1 MRGAGARLRADG
13 LCLNGGV
20 QTQVEE
26 LPGNKVRLTV
36 HVPQADVHHAVQH
49 ATSDLAAAVKIPG
62 FRKGKV
68 PAPVLVQRIGKER
81 IYQEAVDSHIG
92 GWFWNAAARERLRPT
107 EQPQYEFEL
116 PEGDESD
123 WEFTATVVV
132 QEKPELPDFS
142 TLEVPYREAE
152 APPELVEEELQVL
165 QTTVAELAPVD
176 GRPVQEG
183 DTVIV
188 DLVSGSGGERRED
201 YVIELGRGAV
211 VEELE
216 HGLVGMSPGETKQ
229 IAFELVAGPDE
240 DVPQNLQVTV
250 KEIRERVLPPLDD
263 ELAKTATEFETLA
276 DLRADIEERLREQ
289 IAGELDAQFRAAVA
303 DRLVVAANVRP
314 TGPLVESRTRE
325 LLTGLASQVE
335 RRGIDFDSY
344 LAMTGTNPNELVAR
358 LHAEAQQSV
367 ARELVLEAAADKLG
381 ITVSDEQVDELLRE
395 QAEAM
400 GEDPEPLVERLRE
413 SGRFEQLRDDMRM
426 RDALDRVAAEV
437 TRIEPELAEARDA
450 IWTPDKEKQQTETKL
465 WTPGS

>member
-1 MRGAGARLRADG
+1 
-13 LCLNGGV
+13 LNGGV

-36 HVPQADVHHAVQH
+36 QVPQADVHHAVEH

-116 PEGDESD
+116 PQSDDRD
-123 WEFTATVVV
+123 WEFTATVAV
-132 QEKPELPDFS
+132 QEKPELPEFS
-142 TLEVPYREAE
+142 TLEVPYREPE
-152 APPELVEEELQVL
+152 APPELVDQELQVL

-188 DLVSGSGGERRED
+188 DLVSPNGERRED

-211 VEELE
+211 VDELE
-216 HGLVGMSPGETKQ
+216 QALVGMSSGESKQ
-229 IAFELVAGPDE
+229 IEFEVATGPE
-240 DVPQNLQVTV
+240 SEEKQTLAVTV
-250 KEIRERVLPPLDD
+250 KDVKERVLPPLDD
-263 ELAKTATEFETLA
+263 ELARAATEFDTLA
-276 DLRADIEERLREQ
+276 ELRADIEERLREQ
-289 IAGELDAQFRAAVA
+289 IAAELDAQFRAAVA
-303 DRLVVAANVRP
+303 DRLVDAANVRP

-325 LLTGLASQVE
+325 LLSGLASQVE
-335 RRGIDFDSY
+335 RRGINFDTY
-344 LAMTGTNPNELVAR
+344 LAMTGTDPNELVAR

-381 ITVSDEQVDELLRE
+381 IAVTDDEVEELLRE
-395 QAEAM
+395 QAEGM
-400 GEDPEPLVERLRE
+400 GEEADPLVERVRE
-413 SGRFEQLRDDMRM
+413 SGRFEQLREDMRM

-437 TRIEPELAEARDA
+437 TKIEPELAEARDA

>member
-1 MRGAGARLRADG
+1 
-13 LCLNGGV
+13 LNGGV

-36 HVPQADVHHAVQH
+36 QVPQADVHHAVEH

-116 PEGDESD
+116 PQSDDRD
-123 WEFTATVVV
+123 WEFTATVAV
-132 QEKPELPDFS
+132 QEKPELPEFS
-142 TLEVPYREAE
+142 TLEVPYREPE
-152 APPELVEEELQVL
+152 APPELVDQELQVL

-188 DLVSGSGGERRED
+188 DLVSPNGERRED

-211 VEELE
+211 VDELE
-216 HGLVGMSPGETKQ
+216 QAVVGMSSGESKQ
-229 IAFELVAGPDE
+229 IEFEVATGPE
-240 DVPQNLQVTV
+240 SEEKQTLAVTV
-250 KEIRERVLPPLDD
+250 KDVKERVLPPLDD
-263 ELAKTATEFETLA
+263 ELARAATEFDTLA
-276 DLRADIEERLREQ
+276 ELRADIEERLREQ
-289 IAGELDAQFRAAVA
+289 IAAELDAQFRAAVA
-303 DRLVVAANVRP
+303 DRLVDAANVRP

-325 LLTGLASQVE
+325 LLSGLASQVE
-335 RRGIDFDSY
+335 RRGINFDTY
-344 LAMTGTNPNELVAR
+344 LAMTGTDPNELVAR
-358 LHAEAQQSV
+358 HHAEAQQSV

-381 ITVSDEQVDELLRE
+381 NAVTDDEVEELLRE
-395 QAEAM
+395 QAEGM
-400 GEDPEPLVERLRE
+400 GEEADPLVERVRE
-413 SGRFEQLRDDMRM
+413 SGRFEQLREDMRM

-437 TRIEPELAEARDA
+437 TKIEPELAEARDA